1 MSWTVTP
8 RCSNSTGK
16 PGWIKADMI
25 LPYHSASDPVC
36 SLHAVTAVERPDRD
50 GITVMIFPIGT
61 FLTRMD
67 AALTGSMGGI
77 IASMTSA
84 MATPIAAAAVIYY
97 AVQGLKLANGDPT
110 PLQNFVPQL
119 IRVGTV
125 IWLSSNLSA
134 FNQWVTGIF
143 FTGLPNALAAA
154 IANSTG
160 STGNS
165 VNATAAIFDNIWSQ
179 IWVVVGTVWA
189 QAGFSTM
196 GAVAAIAGVM
206 AAIIGTVG
214 LLLLALVYEC
224 ARMVLA
230 VIVCLAPAIIG
241 CAMFDATRPIFERA
255 VGKVVALI
263 ILQTSGLIVLQIL
276 LMGDQWFIAQAT
288 TASMN
293 ALGSGSAQG
302 EEIQTL
308 IALVV
313 WFIAGAFAI
322 YSLPAIAY
330 SIGSG
335 IAVSGPSLL
344 LDEPTRAIAA
354 RRGTQQRRAAPAA
367 AIRPVERYVGA
378 AATSRVR
385 WKRRVTSPASSAAL
399 HRRFD
404 PEITPCAPS
413 YASSYSA
420 FSPVV
425 PRTSIPMSQSR
436 LVTGCRRIPL
446 ALLATLRSGSSRCP
460 STHEAREYR
469 DEPDCRAARLRPTRR

>member
-1 MSWTVTP
+1 
-8 RCSNSTGK
+8 
-16 PGWIKADMI
+16 MI
-25 LPYHSASDPVC
+25 L
-36 SLHAVTAVERPDRD
+36 
-50 GITVMIFPIGT
+50 PIGT

-84 MATPIAAAAVIYY
+84 MATPIAAAAVVYY
-97 AVQGLKLANGDPT
+97 AVQGLKLANGDPA

-143 FTGLPNALAAA
+143 FTGLPNALTAA

-196 GAVAAIAGVM
+196 GAVAAVAGVM
-206 AAIIGTVG
+206 AAIIGTLG

-230 VIVCLAPAIIG
+230 VIVCLAPVIIG

-344 LDEPTRAIAA
+344 L
-354 RRGTQQRRAAPAA
+354 
-367 AIRPVERYVGA
+367 
-378 AATSRVR
+378 
-385 WKRRVTSPASSAAL
+385 
-399 HRRFD
+399 
-404 PEITPCAPS
+404 
-413 YASSYSA
+413 
-420 FSPVV
+420 
-425 PRTSIPMSQSR
+425 MSQLARSR
-436 LVTGCRRIPL
+436 PGVGRNSIEQSAGGSPLNVTLAPPSPPAFAGNDVPPL
-446 ALLATLRSGSSRCP
+446 LPPPPPSIAGS
-460 STHEAREYR
+460 
-469 DEPDCRAARLRPTRR
+469 TRR

>member
-1 MSWTVTP
+1 
-8 RCSNSTGK
+8 
-16 PGWIKADMI
+16 MI
-25 LPYHSASDPVC
+25 L
-36 SLHAVTAVERPDRD
+36 
-50 GITVMIFPIGT
+50 PIGT

-84 MATPIAAAAVIYY
+84 MATPIAAAAVVYY

-196 GAVAAIAGVM
+196 GAVAAVAGVL
-206 AAIIGTVG
+206 AAIIGTLG
-214 LLLLALVYEC
+214 LLLLALIYEC

-288 TASMN
+288 TATMN

-335 IAVSGPSLL
+335 VLVSGPSLL
-344 LDEPTRAIAA
+344 LMTM
-354 RRGTQQRRAAPAA
+354 
-367 AIRPVERYVGA
+367 
-378 AATSRVR
+378 
-385 WKRRVTSPASSAAL
+385 L
-399 HRRFD
+399 
-404 PEITPCAPS
+404 
-413 YASSYSA
+413 
-420 FSPVV
+420 
-425 PRTSIPMSQSR
+425 
-436 LVTGCRRIPL
+436 
-446 ALLATLRSGSSRCP
+446 LRSLFGRGGDTGAQIAGVGPSGPLNVTLAPPPPPAFAGNDASLLLPPPPPSIAGS
-460 STHEAREYR
+460 
-469 DEPDCRAARLRPTRR
+469 TRR